1 MTEEEQT
8 IDFSVLLRSLTAERF
23 SEVLAASSR
32 KARETYFHRHGV
44 KAPSGGRFVKPGAKN
59 EARTAR
65 LYEVLQQE
73 SDDEL
78 AEEVL
83 RTYLL
88 TKRPMLAAALDHLGI
103 EHDDGLTESAEVEKF
118 GSLNARD
125 TKKLVEV
132 LDPVASRDDIRLYLE
147 FMGNK
152 AVAEA
157 NT

>member
-1 MTEEEQT
+1 MADEAPKVEFT
-8 IDFSVLLRSLTAERF
+8 VLLRSLTAERF
-23 SEVLAASSR
+23 SEVFAASSR

-44 KAPSGGRFVKPGAKN
+44 KAPSGGRFAKPGAKN
-59 EARTAR
+59 EARTAG

-103 EHDDGLTESAEVEKF
+103 EHDNGLTESEEIEKF
-118 GSLNARD
+118 EKLSARD
-125 TKKLVEV
+125 TRQLVEV
-132 LDPVASRDDIRLYLE
+132 LEPLASRDDIRLYLE

-152 AVAEA
+152 AISK
-157 NT
+157 TL